1 MNDLTT
7 LEKEIYRH
15 LLDKVLEKRANG
27 VKPEHILFSDLV
39 KDFTKA
45 LMHLKAKKMLYIGDT
60 INDKYLYLKDKT
72 NESN

>member
-1 MNDLTT
+1 MNDLTI
-7 LEKEIYRH
+7 LEKAIYRH

-45 LMHLKAKKMLYIGDT
+45 LMHLEAKKMLYIGDT
-60 INDKYLYLKDKT
+60 INDKYLYLKNDK
-72 NESN
+72 